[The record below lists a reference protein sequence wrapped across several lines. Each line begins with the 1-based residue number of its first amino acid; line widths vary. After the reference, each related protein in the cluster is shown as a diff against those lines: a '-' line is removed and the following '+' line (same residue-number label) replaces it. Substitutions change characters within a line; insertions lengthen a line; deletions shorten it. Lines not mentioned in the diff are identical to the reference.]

1 MKLLISA
8 FFTLLLIGF
17 AGGSYG
23 QEAGT
28 LGPAVTRAIT
38 EIQGLLQP
46 DDGEPDYEAAKIE
59 LDELRERRFERMN
72 DFEKSILL
80 NYYASFY
87 LNTEDYAGAIGSF
100 EETLEIET
108 LREDAR
114 LRTLRQLGQLQ
125 AAEEKWEDSIKYY
138 QQWRDLSLEEDDLV
152 SRGLSY
158 ARSQLEQYAVETVNY
173 ASGSVYVGEFKDGNP
188 TDKEPVILSYS
199 N

>member
-1 MKLLISA
+1 
-8 FFTLLLIGF
+8 
-17 AGGSYG
+17 
-23 QEAGT
+23 
-28 LGPAVTRAIT
+28 
-38 EIQGLLQP
+38 
-46 DDGEPDYEAAKIE
+46 
-59 LDELRERRFERMN
+59 MN

-125 AAEEKWEDSIKYY
+125 AAEEKWEDPIKYY
-138 QQWRDLSLEEDDLV
+138 QQWRDLSLEEDDRIF
-152 SRGLSY
+152 RGLSY